1 VAQGNGQPAR
11 PQALRGANRRE
22 WRTPPLWGF
31 RDSGPYLHDGRAQT
45 LEQAV
50 AMHGGQGQTSAV
62 NFFKLSPR
70 ERLQVE
76 SFLKSLVAPAPLQL
90 ARRGD

>member
-1 VAQGNGQPAR
+1 MGI
-11 PQALRGANRRE
+11 PQRRGASRTE

-50 AMHGGQGQTSAV
+50 AFHGGQAEDSSQE
-62 NFFKLSPR
+62 FFELSPR

-76 SFLKSLVAPAPLQL
+76 TFLKSLVAPTRVQL